1 MNIMKNRTQ
10 VIGSTE
16 QLNAVKKSYL
26 AAPSLKAC

>member
-1 MNIMKNRTQ
+1 MNIMQNRTQ
-10 VIGSTE
+10 LIGFAE